1 MDSSQDQ
8 RTEKGPRVSV
18 DDAPREDLV
27 KQVKRQLALLQKA
40 KAKCDDLG
48 RKCQEKDKA
57 IDELQSQC
65 KRWEQEH
72 AELEELRQA
81 YHLLQDSQEKQYHSF
96 EVFEEKL
103 AASSEDVARWRH
115 KYQECL
121 EKLECTESKMAAY
134 TQGTECLQQEL
145 QRLEAENRAATCK
158 VEELTQSQKQLQAE
172 RAALQQQLGSLEQE
186 KRQEAGSEAML
197 EISQGHLKQKIEELL
212 SQCKALQQE
221 RDACSAAQEALAQ
234 QAESASEEAA
244 SLRQKIAVLLEER
257 SSLENQRDEKMN
269 ECNLLQEEKHGLE
282 RQVSDLYQTKE
293 ELEAKEKE
301 FAKILDDN
309 SSLEKLL
316 AEAVSENT
324 QLQERVNY
332 LQEKIGEVEAEKQ
345 NLAAELETATEVSSR
360 ESLRFEG
367 VVKELENKLAWQK
380 NVEHEL
386 QVSRCQQVESEKLIE
401 NLKAALAAAHQQQH
415 TVEFCAETKLQDLPR
430 TQTVPEEQ
438 LQVLKQEKDGLI
450 TVNQGLEMDAKIA
463 QAETAFLEEKLA
475 QMKKA
480 YEALIDEFQI
490 SVVKVLLLEKEL
502 SDTRSQKEFIMDELR
517 EVEDVQHF
525 LEDEGNILRQECEE
539 LNARTGRLEADLEND
554 RIHILKL
561 EHEREA
567 AEWRDQQSQ
576 REVEKLR
583 AQLKEVA
590 LDAWK
595 CQEVFQYFPPH
606 FVEPRLLSMLKV
618 LHRTCRHI
626 LETADQN
633 LIDVHVDDLLPEAG
647 AALVPEDFS
656 DDSCWEDREKE
667 VVRPVPGDI
676 YEDLKEKLRSMP
688 AHFLASIKSGGILQ
702 HEKQDV
708 EEEVTHEGSRKDW
721 GAGEERNGELAG
733 FSPQIILLLEE
744 RIGGLETQHEGR
756 VYDLKSDLEQKRREL
771 MEMDESLRIVL
782 GKLSEAS
789 ERYTKLKSEH
799 VALSQ
804 RLREANDLSDATA
817 ALLEEEL
824 RILLG
829 KYEQLVAQSSRLEID
844 LKEAC
849 CQKRHFKFVDK
860 TDGTELTE
868 TKMLTLESRGVGT
881 EEMENLAHQEQGQKE
896 CDDSAVQEYAAL
908 QGEVEKLRDEN
919 KHLSEECSSLAA
931 ALDSSKITV
940 EELSG
945 SLKVLTEQKQLME
958 ESHSQK
964 VSLLE
969 AEVDVKA
976 QLLDQIHGKLDD
988 QLEQFERL
996 EALLNEK
1003 NKNLQ
1008 DVRNDTV
1015 RKDSELESLRVELSH
1030 LRDQL
1035 VFYENECARLR
1046 TAFQP
1051 ESGNENSLQDE
1062 ALCEW
1067 YNAHRTM
1074 LRLLSQLVMLASRQQ
1089 HPHFSFDGH
1098 GDSDVLSEARCLY
1111 STLSAKLESVCQS
1124 EEDPPVTLSCI
1135 VTKAIHKDLV
1145 TELALMKSVET
1156 LLDSLSSDVA
1166 KATTEKPLNELEEC
1180 KDSAKEISELQ
1191 KLLMEKDELLKKF
1204 RALILKLKKEV
1215 ADKTGQIDS
1224 MEEELSSLKQEVEK
1238 NVQASKQSVQ
1248 NFQSLQNEY
1257 DKLQDQ
1263 YEAIRSNCK
1272 ELEGK
1277 LSSMEHD
1284 LAVANRELSDAGA
1297 EKEKLKE
1304 ITEYLNLEIK
1314 ELRQHNEEKEAKLIL
1329 MESQAR
1335 LVKEL
1340 EEKLLGRIKVLE
1352 EQAVESNKQLLT
1364 EKEQHASTAAQLE
1377 KVQKESKMH
1386 TLLNLEIADYER
1398 TVAELNNLLKERNEE
1413 LDSTR
1418 KESLS
1423 YQSKIANLVEHIGYL
1438 EGQKKA
1444 DDERLLAFKETI
1456 ANLKEG
1462 LSKSRKHE
1470 EDLLQTEVRLESEVK
1485 AAQLREQD
1493 LKLGYAELLKKCQG
1507 LESSLRSMR
1516 ENYQRAVKALE
1527 GTVASLKEELSS
1539 AQAEL
1544 QACKVEFENYK
1555 VRVHTVLK
1563 QQKKSTAGAESGDSS
1578 EAQEKLQGVVEQ
1590 MRQKIRDLT
1599 EQLELSQSETEAA
1612 RDQCD
1617 RLTQRHQ
1624 AITLELEARETE
1636 WKHRLEEAIKQNTMD
1651 MSLELDRQLQRQYEE
1666 LSDKYKKK
1674 LTVQEAQHCCT
1685 LELQMEK
1692 VEELKREIAELQQ
1705 KLLSRQGSPQEE
1717 TPAIDIATL
1726 ERQEGE
1732 GSESI
1737 SPEPPVLTKPLP
1749 WSLVPTGGFKPLEQ
1763 LLREDENLA
1772 AEDLDVLHEKVRE
1785 SQKKVDHLAE
1795 LLNESESSNL
1805 RMTEQ
1810 NRVLKEEIRR
1820 LERNQE
1826 REKHAQNLEYL
1837 KNIIM
1842 KFVTLRGGSEK
1853 ERLVPVL
1860 TTMLKLSPEEKKDL
1874 EAVVTGEGQQDTAAV
1889 SSWGGYLPRW
1899 TGLVG

>member
-1 MDSSQDQ
+1 MDSSKDQ
-8 RTEKGPRVSV
+8 RTEKSPRISV

-48 RKCQEKDKA
+48 RKCQEKDKT

-96 EVFEEKL
+96 EVLEEQL
-103 AASSEDVARWRH
+103 AVSNEDVAKWRH

-145 QRLEAENRAATCK
+145 RRLEVENRAATFK
-158 VEELTQSQKQLQAE
+158 VEELTLSQKQLQAE
-172 RAALQQQLGSLEQE
+172 RTALQEQLGSLELE
-186 KRQEAGSEAML
+186 KQQEAGSEATL

-212 SQCKALQQE
+212 SQYSALQQE

-244 SLRQKIAVLLEER
+244 NLRQKVAVLLEER

-324 QLQERVNY
+324 QLQERVNN

-345 NLAAELETATEVSSR
+345 KLATELETVVDVSSR

-367 VVKELENKLAWQK
+367 VIKELENKLAWQK
-380 NVEHEL
+380 NAEHEL
-386 QVSRCQQVESEKLIE
+386 QVSRCQQIESEKLIE
-401 NLKAALAAAHQQQH
+401 NLKAALAVARQQQH
-415 TVEFCAETKLQDLPR
+415 TVEICAETKLQDLPD
-430 TQTVPEEQ
+430 TQTVLGEQ
-438 LQVLKQEKDGLI
+438 LDVVKQEKDGFI
-450 TVNQGLEMDAKIA
+450 VVNQEFEMDAKKA

-475 QMKKA
+475 EIRKA
-480 YEALIDEFQI
+480 DQVLIEELQT
-490 SVVKVLLLEKEL
+490 SVGKVLLLEREL
-502 SDTRSQKEFIMDELR
+502 SDSKNQKEFIMDELR
-517 EVEDVQHF
+517 EVRDLQHF

-567 AEWRDQQSQ
+567 AECRDQQSQ

-583 AQLKEVA
+583 AKLKEVA

-595 CQEVFQYFPPH
+595 CQEVFQDFPPRH
-606 FVEPRLLSMLKV
+606 VEPHLLSMLKT
-618 LHRTCRHI
+618 LHRSCHNI
-626 LETADQN
+626 LETAEQN
-633 LIDVHVDDLLPEAG
+633 LVDVHVDDLMPAPG
-647 AALVPEDFS
+647 AALVLDDFS
-656 DDSCWEDREKE
+656 DDSIWEDSEID
-667 VVRPVPGDI
+667 VVRPTPDDI
-676 YEDLKEKLRSMP
+676 YENLKEKLRSMP
-688 AHFLASIKSGGILQ
+688 EHVLASIKSGGALQ
-702 HEKQDV
+702 HEKQAV
-708 EEEVTHEGSRKDW
+708 EEEATHEGSRKDSV
-721 GAGEERNGELAG
+721 NGELAAS
-733 FSPQIILLLEE
+733 SPQLFLLLEE
-744 RIGGLETQHEGR
+744 KIGGLETQHEAR
-756 VYDLKSDLEQKRREL
+756 LSDLKNDLEQNRREL
-771 MEMDESLRIVL
+771 MEVDESFRIAL

-789 ERYTKLKSEH
+789 ESCTKLKGEH
-799 VALSQ
+799 TALSQ
-804 RLREANDLSDATA
+804 RLREADDLSGDVA
-817 ALLEEEL
+817 ALFEEEL

-829 KYEQLVAQSSRLEID
+829 KYKQLVAQSSKLERD
-844 LKEAC
+844 LKDFC
-849 CQKRHFKFVDK
+849 CQKRHLKFLHQA
-860 TDGTELTE
+860 DGTKLTE
-868 TKMLTLESRGVGT
+868 TKVQTLESRGVGT
-881 EEMENLAHQEQGQKE
+881 EEIEILAHQDQGQKG
-896 CDDSAVQEYAAL
+896 CDDSAVEEYDAL
-908 QGEVEKLRDEN
+908 QSEVEKLRGEN
-919 KHLSEECSSLAA
+919 KYLSEERSSLTA

-940 EELSG
+940 EELS
-945 SLKVLTEQKQLME
+945 SNLKALTEEKQFME
-958 ESHSQK
+958 EGHAQK

-969 AEVDVKA
+969 AEVEVKA

-996 EALLNEK
+996 ETMLNEK
-1003 NKNLQ
+1003 NKDLQ
-1008 DVRNDTV
+1008 DVKNDTV
-1015 RKDSELESLRVELSH
+1015 RKDAELERLKVELSH

-1051 ESGNENSLQDE
+1051 ESRNENNMPDE

-1074 LRLLSQLVMLASRQQ
+1074 LKLLSQLVMLASRQQ
-1089 HPHFSFDGH
+1089 CSHFSLDGH

-1111 STLSAKLESVCQS
+1111 STLSAKLESVACS
-1124 EEDPPVTLSCI
+1124 NEEDPPVTLSCI
-1135 VTKAIHKDLV
+1135 VTKAICKDLV
-1145 TELALMKSVET
+1145 TELTLMKSFEK
-1156 LLDSLSSDVA
+1156 LLDSLSTDVA
-1166 KATTEKPLNELEEC
+1166 KAAMEKPPNELEEC

-1215 ADKTGQIDS
+1215 ADKTGQMNS
-1224 MEEELSSLKQEVEK
+1224 MEEELASLKQEVEK
-1238 NVQASKQSVQ
+1238 NAQASKQSVQ

-1263 YEAIRSNCK
+1263 YEATKSNCK

-1277 LSSMEHD
+1277 LASMDHN
-1284 LAVANRELSDAGA
+1284 LGVANRELSDASA
-1297 EKEKLKE
+1297 EKDKLKE
-1304 ITEYLNLEIK
+1304 ISEYLDLEIK
-1314 ELRQHNEEKEAKLIL
+1314 ELRQHNEEKEAKLTI

-1335 LVKEL
+1335 LTKEQ

-1398 TVAELNNLLKERNEE
+1398 TVAELNNLLKDKNEE

-1507 LESSLRSMR
+1507 LESSLRSTR

-1527 GTVASLKEELSS
+1527 STVASLKEELSS

-1544 QACKVEFENYK
+1544 QASKVEFENYK

-1563 QQKKSTAGAESGDSS
+1563 QQKKSTASAETGDSS

-1617 RLTQRHQ
+1617 RLAQRHQ
-1624 AITLELEARETE
+1624 TITSELEARETE
-1636 WKHRLEEAIKQNTMD
+1636 WKHRLDEAIKQNNMD

-1674 LTVQEAQHCCT
+1674 FTVQEAQHCCA
-1685 LELQMEK
+1685 LESQLEK

-1717 TPAIDIATL
+1717 TPTIDITTL

-1737 SPEPPVLTKPLP
+1737 SPEPSPLTKPLP

-1763 LLREDENLA
+1763 LLREDENLVA
-1772 AEDLDVLHEKVRE
+1772 AEDLDVLHDKVKE

-1842 KFVTLRGGSEK
+1842 KFVTLRGGNEK

-1874 EAVVTGEGQQDTAAV
+1874 EAVVTGEGQQDAAAA